1 MGQDEGAEGSGTG
14 ESPLRLAL
22 ISLHADPSTPAGFG
36 GGGGTHSYLRE
47 LLSHLATEG
56 IEHLLLTRRA
66 GPELPEFEQT
76 SPTGAV
82 RRLEIGALAP
92 MDKRLLPRMHAET
105 LDRVGEA
112 LSSWGAPDLV
122 HSIYWNSGE
131 AAMDYSR
138 SIGIPFV
145 HSVISNGRRREMSG
159 YRDQPAERI
168 PTEFRVFNA
177 AAAIFC
183 VSTQESDDLAAFYAV
198 PAERLLVVGR
208 PVARA
213 YLHPAHDPAGQPR
226 IRRPGLA

>member
-22 ISLHADPSTPAGFG
+22 ISLHADPSTPAGLG
-36 GGGGTHSYLRE
+36 GGGGTHSYVRE
-47 LLSHLATEG
+47 LLSYLAAES
-56 IEHLLLTRRA
+56 IKHLLLTRRT
-66 GPELPEFEQT
+66 GSELPEFEPT

-82 RRLEIGALAP
+82 RRLQIGALAP

-138 SIGIPFV
+138 SIGVPFV

-168 PTEFRVFNA
+168 PTECRVFNA

-183 VSTQESDDLAAFYAV
+183 VSTQERDDLAALYTV

-208 PVARA
+208 PVAPA
-213 YLHPAHDPAGQPR
+213 YLRPAHDPAGQPR
-226 IRRPGLA
+226 ARRTGLT